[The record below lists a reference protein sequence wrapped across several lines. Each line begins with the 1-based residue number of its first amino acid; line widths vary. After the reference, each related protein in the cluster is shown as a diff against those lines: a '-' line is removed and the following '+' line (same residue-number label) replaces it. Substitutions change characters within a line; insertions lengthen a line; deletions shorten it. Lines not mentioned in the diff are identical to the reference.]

1 MVHVSARKLLLDE
14 CRANPAGSGHIKRCV
29 ESGEL
34 VPESIINQLVEQR
47 LRQADCRINGFV
59 LEGYPQT
66 QSQLN
71 HVTAMRI
78 PLGVVILFEQTEYDA
93 NKRFQKKRID
103 PETGDSYNLNI
114 DLIRDDA
121 LKNRLVQQDCDG
133 PRVIARGFE
142 IWNDHLAD
150 VEEYFKGRLTVVDV
164 AGQSME
170 DIGDKLADAVMAH
183 STQSAARK

>member
-1 MVHVSARKLLLDE
+1 M
-14 CRANPAGSGHIKRCV
+14 
-29 ESGEL
+29 ESGDL

-71 HVTAMRI
+71 HMTAMHI
-78 PLGVVILFEQTEYDA
+78 PLGCVFLFEQTEYDA

-103 PETGDSYNLNI
+103 PETGKSYNLNI

-121 LKNRLVQQDCDG
+121 LKNRLIQQDCDG
-133 PRVIARGFE
+133 PRVVAKGFQ
-142 IWNDHLAD
+142 IWN
-150 VEEYFKGRLTVVDV
+150 
-164 AGQSME
+164 
-170 DIGDKLADAVMAH
+170 
-183 STQSAARK
+183 